1 MHLHEGHRQRLR
13 RRLRAEGCDS
23 FEDHQLLEALLF
35 YAVPRCDTNETAHRL
50 IERFG
55 SLGAVFTAP
64 AEELMLVEGVGQ
76 NSADLIRLVSGIR
89 CRLERP
95 DNSPRMVYDSI
106 GKISAYLA
114 RLYIGSTR
122 EQIYLMMF
130 DNAMRLIDCAYICD
144 GSVNAAVMVP
154 RVMVE
159 KALFRHASAVVVA
172 HNHPDGVAVPSG
184 DDIDTT
190 EMLRA
195 AFELVGIQLL
205 EHIIIA
211 GRSYATVMRQ
221 RNMATVHAE
230 VGSTGGRLSAGI
242 LEHFYDDLPENVD
255 VVSVPDGIVT
265 DLPARR
271 QDGLGKL

>member
-1 MHLHEGHRQRLR
+1 MNMHEGHRQRLR

-35 YAVPRCDTNETAHRL
+35 YSIPRCDTNETAHRL

-55 SLGAVFTAP
+55 SIGAVFA
-64 AEELMLVEGVGQ
+64 ASADELMLVEGIGQ
-76 NSADLIRLVSGIR
+76 SSADLIRLVSGIR
-89 CRLERP
+89 CRLEKP
-95 DNSPRMVYDSI
+95 NNSPRMVYDSI
-106 GKISAYLA
+106 GKISAYLS
-114 RLYIGSTR
+114 RLYIGATC
-122 EQIYLMMF
+122 EQVYLMMF

-172 HNHPDGVAVPSG
+172 HNHPGGIAVPSG

-211 GRSYATVMRQ
+211 ERSYATVMRQ
-221 RNMATVHAE
+221 RNMAAVRAE
-230 VGSTGGRLSAGI
+230 AGGTGGRLSAEI
-242 LEHFYDDLPENVD
+242 IEHLYDELPEGSGD
-255 VVSVPDGIVT
+255 VTVVNEIVT
-265 DLPARR
+265 DLPTRR